1 MRALFNLSAFFIGK
15 NRKDMRDLK
24 RKVNKIVVFVS
35 AMLILLVNVPLFANT
50 IPKGH
55 WYDENIDDKVQYELL
70 DSHLNTVKYSDGSTV
85 RGSYDKVMEEAE
97 RLIKGVNDP
106 SLFARYETFDSASY
120 LNNNGYAVIV
130 PFIRNVATGQIS
142 RCLNFDYGYPSLEEY
157 DEGGDPTHDDL
168 MNGALYYGYG
178 GGDSSLQQKYGLPDN
193 QTIYADGIVVWRHAK
208 RLGIPGN
215 DGQTGFTGLQGN
227 GTLSKDESNKLIAYI
242 EELATK
248 TISDVVEE
256 FNIVFD
262 GEVSRKDPQK
272 TSALS
277 ISASVPFSVEVTEPD
292 TVIDMN
298 GNQKTMFGVGEK
310 FLVQAKGSFIGNV
323 SVTVKTER
331 VVYGGLMFKAK
342 RRGAQ
347 NVIDLGLRDPIILHK
362 DIILDFKG
370 AYDIIDITKR
380 TQDKELLP
388 NTVYE
393 IADNSNFENS
403 EKFTTDNN
411 GHIHIEDLLLA
422 GETLYIRE
430 HSAPIISSHLGYNI
444 SPGTTVVQGI
454 GGESHNFEF
463 ENKKIKGK
471 ICINKTDQDS
481 KPLHNVQFDLL
492 RPDGRFLNTKTTDE
506 KGKLCFE
513 NLELGL
519 YRIVERVP
527 DDYTGE
533 QLVYDIDLKI
543 DDVLVKQG
551 NNTKSDYV
559 AQGLLDVINEKIVS
573 YNPIIKTLAT
583 GVNGEKSFKPNAEI
597 EFIDYVEY
605 TDLAPNKEYTLTG
618 LIMDKAT
625 GQPLLIDN
633 EQITESITFTANKSN
648 DTAEVYYK
656 LNTTGLEGKDL
667 VVFET
672 LTQDDDVITTHEDI
686 NDTGQTIRI
695 ESKPIAL
702 VSTGQ
707 RVIELLAF
715 GLVLMGVSV
724 VVLMRRRKR
733 VKQDVTRD

>member
-1 MRALFNLSAFFIGK
+1 M
-15 NRKDMRDLK
+15 
-24 RKVNKIVVFVS
+24 
-35 AMLILLVNVPLFANT
+35 
-50 IPKGH
+50 
-55 WYDENIDDKVQYELL
+55 
-70 DSHLNTVKYSDGSTV
+70 
-85 RGSYDKVMEEAE
+85 
-97 RLIKGVNDP
+97 
-106 SLFARYETFDSASY
+106 SLFAQSRDQWTDNLISFKMQDNVGLLDIWNAGRTEQY
-120 LNNNGYAVIV
+120 LSNNGYVVTV
-130 PFIRNVATGQIS
+130 PYSYNSDGWDAD
-142 RCLNFDYGYPSLEEY
+142 CLNFDYQFPAMSEY
-157 DEGGDPTHDDL
+157 NNMPNPYEDDNL
-168 MNGALYYGYG
+168 RGIQYYGRITANR
-178 GGDSSLQQKYGLPDN
+178 SLIDKYGLTDDLASYGRKIATW
-193 QTIYADGIVVWRHAK
+193 QWAK
-208 RLGIPGN
+208 DHGVPGN
-215 DGQTGFTGLQGN
+215 VGQTGFNNLHGN
-227 GTLSKDESNKLIAYI
+227 GRLSDEESNRLINFVR
-242 EELATK
+242 ELRQQVLVNTP
-248 TISDVVEE
+248 TNFVI
-256 FNIVFD
+256 NFD
-262 GEVSRKDPQK
+262 GEISRKDPQT
-272 TSALS
+272 TSAMN
-277 ISASVPFSVEVTEPD
+277 ISEYFPYTVSVSSPAYVTDANGNSKDKFSAGEQFIVRAPGNFIGEIKVTAVTEQIFYNMIYLQA
-292 TVIDMN
+292 TVN
-298 GNQKTMFGVGEK
+298 GQQDLLTNGMSDPLEIIGE
-310 FLVQAKGSFIGNV
+310 I
-323 SVTVKTER
+323 T
-331 VVYGGLMFKAK
+331 
-342 RRGAQ
+342 
-347 NVIDLGLRDPIILHK
+347 
-362 DIILDFKG
+362 LDFKG

-430 HSAPIISSHLGYNI
+430 YSAPIISSHLGYNI

-471 ICINKTDQDS
+471 ICINKTDQDGES
-481 KPLHNVQFDLL
+481 LHNVQFDLMT
-492 RPDGRFLNTKTTDE
+492 PDGRFLNTKTTDE

-559 AQGLLDVINEKIVS
+559 AQVLLDVINEKIVS

-672 LTQDDDVITTHEDI
+672 LTQDDDVITRHEDI

-695 ESKPIAL
+695 ESKPVAL

-707 RVIELLAF
+707 RVIELLTF
-715 GLVLMGVSV
+715 GLVLVGVSV
-724 VVLMRRRKR
+724 AVLMRRRKR
-733 VKQDVTRD
+733 VKQDVTHD